1 MDMDGFFPAKAVL
14 PKISLNGFKL
24 SNMNT
29 YQTQLY
35 HNYTGI
41 KMTLNSSLLIS

>member
-1 MDMDGFFPAKAVL
+1 MDVLFPAEAVL
-14 PKISLNGFKL
+14 PKISLNGFEL
-24 SNMNT
+24 SKMNT

-35 HNYTGI
+35 HNHTGI